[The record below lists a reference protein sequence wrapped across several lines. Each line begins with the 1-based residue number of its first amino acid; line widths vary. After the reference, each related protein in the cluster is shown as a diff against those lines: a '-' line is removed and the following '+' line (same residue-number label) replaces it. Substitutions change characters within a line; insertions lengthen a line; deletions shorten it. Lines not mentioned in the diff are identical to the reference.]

1 MGVSIHP
8 GREGAVGV
16 SSHPGREG
24 QWACPLILEGRGGGS
39 GRVHSYWRGR
49 EVGVSIHPGGEGRGN
64 GRVHSSWKGG
74 GSGHVHS
81 SCKGGAVGV
90 STQVRDRWRV
100 MLPHR
105 LLGGVWGGGKQVRAQ
120 AFGRPPAHSW
130 RVVVSEQ
137 DTGESPPTR
146 SKRAP
151 GQRPQSRRKR
161 TRRAGLGGQ
170 KLGTGQHCRSAGVR
184 NGDPGVRPFRTRAH
198 GGVYSWRPKPGRAA
212 RAAGPTAHTVSGVH
226 TRGSTSS

>member
-1 MGVSIHP
+1 MGVSYHPRGAGQWACPLILKGREVGEPIHP
-8 GREGAVGV
+8 GGEGK
-16 SSHPGREG
+16 
-24 QWACPLILEGRGGGS
+24 WACPLILEGRGS
-39 GRVHSYWRGR
+39 GRVL
-49 EVGVSIHPGGEGRGN
+49 
-64 GRVHSSWKGG
+64 SSW
-74 GSGHVHS
+74 
-81 SCKGGAVGV
+81 KGGAVGV
-90 STQVRDRWRV
+90 STQVLDWWWV

-170 KLGTGQHCRSAGVR
+170 KLGTGQHCRSAGVG
-184 NGDPGVRPFRTRAH
+184 NGDPGVRPLRTRAH
-198 GGVYSWRPKPGRAA
+198 RGVYSWRPRPGRAA